1 MQRGSIS
8 QVHQANLFLLSG
20 GGDWPC
26 AIACREGA
34 VPELRKDP
42 LRSVYCSVSPPVRLR
57 RRSCTYVPKAATK
70 MYFCFIVEE
79 QYRHDSMPMVIAD
92 QLLQWGHTID
102 LLEPSETVTCLS
114 DLASQS
120 YDAYVLK
127 TVSDGPGLSI
137 LQAAEAVGIPTI
149 NNSQSISLVR
159 DKTIGTAFA
168 HAQGLPV
175 PHTYFIAHPRLL
187 RRIPEKDYPLVV
199 KPSNGSSHRSI
210 YRLNGPADL
219 AKLEIAAPHPCFFLA
234 QHYVENSGYDIKLY
248 VIGKDVYS
256 VARKSPLHPEVKVE
270 EQLIPLRLEWRKLA
284 RRVGEIFGLDIYG
297 LDVVETSNG
306 PVVVDIN
313 DFPSFGHVPGA
324 VSHVSN
330 YILHIAEQA
339 KLKRHRKATIELA
352 LQPLSTEDLVMGGD
366 QR

>member
-1 MQRGSIS
+1 VSE
-8 QVHQANLFLLSG
+8 
-20 GGDWPC
+20 P
-26 AIACREGA
+26 
-34 VPELRKDP
+34 RKDP
-42 LRSVYCSVSPPVRLR
+42 LRFAHSISHPVRLCR
-57 RRSCTYVPKAATK
+57 CTTSRAAKAAPR

-79 QYRHDSMPMVIAD
+79 QYRHDSMPMVIAER
-92 QLLQWGHTID
+92 LLQWGHTVD

-114 DLASQS
+114 DLTRKG

-127 TVSDGPGLSI
+127 TVAGGPGLSI
-137 LQAAEAVGIPTI
+137 LQAAEAAGIPTI
-149 NNSQSISLVR
+149 NNSRSIGLVR
-159 DKTIGTAFA
+159 DKTIATAFA

-187 RRIPEKDYPLVV
+187 KKIPEKDYPLVV
-199 KPSNGSSHRSI
+199 KPSNGSSCRGI
-210 YRLNGPADL
+210 YRLSSPADL

-234 QHYVENSGYDIKLY
+234 QHYVENAGYDIKLY

-256 VARKSPLHPEVKVE
+256 VARKSPLHPEVEVE

-284 RRVGEIFGLDIYG
+284 RRVGEIFGLEIYG

-324 VSHVSN
+324 VSRVSD

-339 KLKRHRKATIELA
+339 RLKRRRKAMIEVA
-352 LQPLSTEDLVMGGD
+352 LQPQFSDHPAPVLGGGPIPEAIARCVRRRD
-366 QR
+366 EWKTGSR

>member
-1 MQRGSIS
+1 
-8 QVHQANLFLLSG
+8 
-20 GGDWPC
+20 
-26 AIACREGA
+26 

>member
-1 MQRGSIS
+1 M
-8 QVHQANLFLLSG
+8 
-20 GGDWPC
+20 
-26 AIACREGA
+26 
-34 VPELRKDP
+34 PELRKPRFAHWSDSHP
-42 LRSVYCSVSPPVRLR
+42 GRSHHSNGHAS
-57 RRSCTYVPKAATK
+57 KAAPK

-79 QYRHDSMPMVIAD
+79 QYRHDSMPMVIAE
-92 QLLQWGHTID
+92 QLLQWGHSID
-102 LLEPSETVTCLS
+102 VLEPPETVTCLS

-137 LQAAEAVGIPTI
+137 LKAAEAVGIPTI
-149 NNSQSISLVR
+149 NHSRSISLVR
-159 DKTIGTAFA
+159 DKTIATAFA

-175 PHTYFIAHPRLL
+175 PRTYFIAHPRLL

-199 KPSNGSSHRSI
+199 KPSNGSSCRSI
-210 YRLNGPADL
+210 YRLNSPADL

-256 VARKSPLHPEVKVE
+256 VARKSPLHPDVKVE

-297 LDVVETSNG
+297 LDVLETSNG

-324 VSHVSN
+324 VSRVSN

-339 KLKRHRKATIELA
+339 KLKRNGKAMIDATR
-352 LQPLSTEDLVMGGD
+352 
-366 QR
+366 QRLIAEQADMAGESE